1 MFAIS
6 GTKLDIGYEER
17 LILKDFDM
25 TVRKGE
31 ITTFVGPNGS
41 GKSTLLK
48 TLTRLIS
55 PQKGR
60 ITCCGKNLDE
70 IPNSEFA
77 QMVGVL
83 PQHHIAP
90 PGFVVKDLV
99 SFGRVPYQAWHQTI
113 TEEDEKAI
121 CRAMEATGVWDLRD
135 KPLVSCSGGEAQR
148 VWIAMVLAQEP
159 DLLFLQE
166 HPFFKKVPNPQRKDK
181 FQKTAQSGNN
191 DKEEKPALIC
201 RKRANKI
208 DNHDRLLTADL
219 RRRGRDR
226 LFL

>member
-1 MFAIS
+1 M
-6 GTKLDIGYEER
+6 
-17 LILKDFDM
+17 
-25 TVRKGE
+25 
-31 ITTFVGPNGS
+31 
-41 GKSTLLK
+41 
-48 TLTRLIS
+48 TRLIS

-135 KPLVSCSGGEAQR
+135 KPRCELLRWGSPARLDCHGPCPGTGSAFLDEPTTFLDISYQLEILRLVKELNRTLGMG
-148 VWIAMVLAQEP
+148 VVMVLH
-159 DLLFLQE
+159 DLSQ
-166 HPFFKKVPNPQRKDK
+166 P
-181 FQKTAQSGNN
+181 
-191 DKEEKPALIC
+191 
-201 RKRANKI
+201 
-208 DNHDRLLTADL
+208 
-219 RRRGRDR
+219 
-226 LFL
+226 